1 MPFVRIDLGKQ
12 YPDGVAQK
20 IGDIV
25 YEVMVKHINV
35 PADDKFQV
43 ITKHDADELVVPKSY
58 LGIEYSQG
66 IIFIQVTL
74 NEGRTTGLKK
84 KFYRAICD
92 GVVEKLNI
100 RPEDIVINLVEVNKE
115 NWSFGHG
122 EMQYGPKD

>member
-12 YPDGVAQK
+12 YPEEVAQK

-25 YEVMVKHINV
+25 YEVMLKHINV

-74 NEGRTTGLKK
+74 NEGRTTELKK